1 MAVRLLCDKLP
12 KILRRRSRR
21 DEAFRTQ
28 RQPRKALT
36 AKPHLP
42 EVVAKRLL
50 DFLVSHPNYSRLVVH
65 GFSVGGYQFGEVL
78 VKIRKEGGD
87 YNAVVPRFKAQD
99 GLLVGELGLVVLN
112 EPASHTRIRL
122 GACRDTS
129 PNLAIWLDEGAIAWS
144 NSFEDLGS
152 HHRVLCLTV
161 VEAESEVDGCQKAKI
176 VDWDELRENRE
187 REKQASPIEDIGEW
201 CRGLLADVDR
211 VTKEIYLTDCRQEVS
226 RKSGDR
232 PHGSIDDGALEL
244 SRVDSPLAYDVEAK
258 KSMQR
263 RASEEKLY
271 RKIRKKIA
279 DINLEIKETHCA

>member
-1 MAVRLLCDKLP
+1 MQLDIRVPLVMATGASYYCRCYNRTSKTNWMH
-12 KILRRRSRR
+12 KHHSRY
-21 DEAFRTQ
+21 
-28 RQPRKALT
+28 
-36 AKPHLP
+36 
-42 EVVAKRLL
+42 
-50 DFLVSHPNYSRLVVH
+50 YS
-65 GFSVGGYQFGEVL
+65 
-78 VKIRKEGGD
+78 
-87 YNAVVPRFKAQD
+87 YNSDDGSISD